1 VRKRTGRPKGYGTAL
16 VPIGRRKRLWD
27 IGKGVP
33 DKYRAMCPNSL
44 GDLSVIIRRSPY
56 EVPMKSL

>member
-1 VRKRTGRPKGYGTAL
+1 MRKRTGRPKGYGTAL
-16 VPIGRRKRLWD
+16 VPTGRRKRLWD

-33 DKYRAMCPNSL
+33 DNQRAMHLRSL
-44 GDLSVIIRRSPY
+44 GVLRVNIRRSPY